1 MIFEG
6 TKVMTSK
13 ASRDM
18 PSLIRYHQ
26 QIRLILTRRPT
37 TRSYSSSSLVCS
49 SCRAPLPTRLPAC
62 PNCFHIER
70 PVNKYDYYELLET
83 PKSPNPFIINE
94 NRLKDNFRRM
104 QRYVH
109 PDLWAAQGEVRNIK
123 YFLPL
128 VNVNQDKTLAAHHLS
143 GLVNEAYNTLLR
155 PLSRIH
161 YILSQHNVGI
171 SETDQSNDPQLITE
185 IIEIR
190 EALESASSE
199 GEVEEIKHDVTGSHT
214 TCLISV
220 VAYDFIG
227 KVSVTTKNIEEA
239 VHLENWEKARRE
251 AVRLKYLRGLEAAA
265 QSWPNPPPGDH

>member
-1 MIFEG
+1 
-6 TKVMTSK
+6 
-13 ASRDM
+13 M

-37 TRSYSSSSLVCS
+37 TRSYSSSSLLCS

-109 PDLWAAQGEVRNIK
+109 PDLWAAQGE
-123 YFLPL
+123 
-128 VNVNQDKTLAAHHLS
+128 DKTLAAHHLS

-199 GEVEEIKHDVTGSHT
+199 GEVEEIKHDVTG
-214 TCLISV
+214 
-220 VAYDFIG
+220 